1 MRAHFRVVSAGRS
14 PPPAFKSRVS
24 SEVYRLEENMR
35 RCRDGSKVFR
45 SRQGSSLS
53 RSGGSPCGSFQRPAA
68 LGLSSP
74 EIDKQASESYRGMQ
88 SFSSRKSTSGAYVSP
103 QEPLARRSSSK
114 QEKQPHQQ
122 KQHSHQPKPPA
133 KEMSSPPV
141 AAAAVQQQQQRQPQQ
156 RPPLSAPKQSIIH
169 RSSTAVTR
177 LSDMSPEEK
186 EEEKRRLQALVKEFA
201 REAVA
206 GFGLTIVDADRDLS
220 AAATFS
226 MDRHLLDIS
235 IDSFEEAQV
244 PSAHFAVGSLTGAFK
259 AEDFYNG
266 EKNPQAPLS
275 VDLESAL
282 VLTTKQADCPKITL
296 AFEGRRERDKAY
308 TCLKILRL
316 SVDLAKK

>member
-1 MRAHFRVVSAGRS
+1 MDLCHFCCTEEADLGVAPYDRIAAHVGLSDDDLLDFESDDAGAPSLAKGVCLSVSGRS

-53 RSGGSPCGSFQRPAA
+53 RSGGSPC
-68 LGLSSP
+68 
-74 EIDKQASESYRGMQ
+74 
-88 SFSSRKSTSGAYVSP
+88 
-103 QEPLARRSSSK
+103 
-114 QEKQPHQQ
+114 
-122 KQHSHQPKPPA
+122 
-133 KEMSSPPV
+133 
-141 AAAAVQQQQQRQPQQ
+141 
-156 RPPLSAPKQSIIH
+156 
-169 RSSTAVTR
+169 VTR

-282 VLTTKQADCPKITL
+282 
-296 AFEGRRERDKAY
+296 G
-308 TCLKILRL
+308 
-316 SVDLAKK
+316 